1 MATTNTN
8 SKSRAKAKKAKPRA
22 SARAAKTTPKTNGV
36 IPEPDQARKTQ
47 AAIEQARHAAEQ
59 VLGANPVVGM
69 TREELLD
76 AARRLLK
83 LLSLNPAVVARKQA
97 LFAIELARILTGTS
111 KITPDPKDRR
121 FQHAVWHTSGY
132 YHRVMQSYLAWSRTM
147 REILASIHADP
158 VDMERAQFFLM
169 QLTAAAAPTN
179 NPLGNPG
186 FLDNAL
192 RSKGLSIMRGLQNL
206 IDDMFN
212 NHGMPSQV
220 DRSPFKVGKNLAA
233 SQGAVV
239 FRNPVCE
246 VIQYSPHTAD
256 VDATPVLII
265 PPQINKYYIVDL
277 AKGKSF
283 IEYGAEQGQQM
294 FCISWR
300 NPTSAQRDWG
310 LESYVTAAEEAI
322 DAVLE
327 ITGSKSLKLMAAC
340 AGGITAAVI
349 LGHMVAIDEGHKV
362 NSLTLLVTVL
372 DTRAKTL
379 LGLFANETGIQA
391 AIARSRKQGVLDGDQ
406 MSRAFAWLRPDDLVW
421 GFVANN
427 YVMGNQP
434 PAFDILFWNND
445 TTRLPAQFHADLLNV
460 FQHNPLIHPGG
471 MKVLGQPIDLKK
483 VDCDVF
489 VIAGITDH
497 ITPWHACYKAT
508 QMFGGDVKFVLSSS
522 GHIQSIVNPPSNPKA
537 KYFLNDDY
545 SLPHDQ
551 WLEQSEVHDGTWW
564 SLWLEWARRH
574 SDGERAAPDALG
586 SKSNP
591 ATDPAPGRYVYQL

>member
-1 MATTNTN
+1 MSTT
-8 SKSRAKAKKAKPRA
+8 RPRVKAKKATPRA
-22 SARAAKTTPKTNGV
+22 QTSRNSPTRKPGGMAADAT
-36 IPEPDQARKTQ
+36 QASKTQ
-47 AAIEQARHAAEQ
+47 AAIEQARSAAEQ

-83 LLSLNPAVVARKQA
+83 LLSLNPATVARKQA
-97 LFAIELARILTGTS
+97 QFGVEMGRIMLGRS

-121 FQHAVWHTSGY
+121 FQHKVWHVNGY
-132 YHRVMQSYLAWSRTM
+132 YRRVMQSYLAWSRSM
-147 REILASIHADP
+147 REILASINADP
-158 VDMERAQFFLM
+158 EDMERAQFFLM

-179 NPLGNPG
+179 NPIGNPG
-186 FLDNAL
+186 FLDSAL

-206 IDDMFN
+206 INDMLHN
-212 NHGMPSQV
+212 QGMPAQV
-220 DRSPFKVGKNLAA
+220 DRSPFKVGKNLAV
-233 SQGAVV
+233 SPGAVV

-246 VIQYSPHTAD
+246 VIQYLPRTEN

-283 IEYGAEQGQQM
+283 IEYGATQGQQM

-300 NPTSAQRDWG
+300 NPTAAQRDWG
-310 LESYVTAAEEAI
+310 LEAYVSAAEEAI

-327 ITGSKSLKLMAAC
+327 ITGSESLKLMAAC

-349 LGHMVAIDEGHKV
+349 LGHMTAIGEGHKV

-379 LGLFANETGIQA
+379 LGLFANDTGVRA
-391 AIARSRKQGVLDGDQ
+391 AIERSRKQGVLDGDQ

-427 YVMGNQP
+427 YIMGNQP

-445 TTRLPAQFHADLLNV
+445 TTRLPAQFHADLLRV
-460 FQHNPLIHPGG
+460 FQQNPLITPGG
-471 MKVLGQPIDLKK
+471 MKMLGQPINLKNIE
-483 VDCDVF
+483 CDVF
-489 VIAGITDH
+489 IIAGITDH
-497 ITPWHACYKAT
+497 ITPWNACYRAT
-508 QMFGGDVKFVLSSS
+508 QMFGGEVKFVLSSS

-545 SLPHDQ
+545 SLPHEQ

-564 SLWLEWARRH
+564 SLWLDWARKH
-574 SDGERAAPDALG
+574 STGQREAPQTLG
-586 SKSNP
+586 SKTYP
-591 ATDPAPGRYVYQL
+591 ASDPAPGRYVHQQ